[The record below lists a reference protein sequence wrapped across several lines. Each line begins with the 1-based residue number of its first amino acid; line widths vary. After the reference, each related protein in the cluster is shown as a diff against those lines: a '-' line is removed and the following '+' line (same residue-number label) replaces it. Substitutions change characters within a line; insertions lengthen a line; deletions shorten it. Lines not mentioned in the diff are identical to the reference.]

1 MSDHDI
7 IPFSERPPSTDK
19 EWEEALKC
27 YARDREREETP
38 KSPNVEDTSQHHWS
52 VTEPPPTQGEDPS
65 RSQPCKPPLVHH
77 GDSDD
82 SLDAGMGGI
91 PFTKPENIPGPFK
104 HIEVAAETQPH
115 LDEWDDQDRSDS
127 GGHNHSVGLNP
138 IPLAFDIAR
147 TAPDPKL
154 ENNFQEVNARSAQ
167 NERNRM
173 RTFYT
178 KEGYLPGPS
187 PSRQT
192 RLRRR
197 RAIRRLGLVG
207 EEEDGRKAV
216 LSKYAEMAELVFDV
230 PQSFVAI
237 IHDEKEFV
245 YSSDPGKPP
254 KSRPTPQGACSHVID
269 IHDRDCW
276 VIADTAKD
284 WRTVNNPLFADKQY
298 RFFAAAPL
306 RYHGKD
312 GSLVDFGTLDI
323 YDTQARK
330 SFSQRER
337 SLLLKL
343 ANMLVYQLA
352 TQQSEYVAKRSSAM
366 YEASISFLTRSILP
380 EPSED
385 QQLRSSSKRSSS
397 SSKSRPASPPPSSK
411 DKLQPPKANGD
422 TTLASKAGP
431 RDSRDARRQAFISDQ
446 GIFNDAAATLR
457 MLLKAD
463 AVAVINLEDYHLFMK
478 KQENEGPL
486 HNKKGKDRI
495 KTKEKIIND
504 YLKGE
509 PWPADIEPVINYVG
523 RQQGAEVLGISSA
536 DKETH
541 FHFDTAGV
549 ESVFSEFLKVYF
561 STRQFWWDREEN
573 DNPLSMRIM
582 DLMPTQA
589 QTALGTTFMGHDGK
603 IKFAMFA
610 TWNKPPSSLVD
621 SSMVSLPFV
630 WILGGCLMAALAM
643 TKIRAL
649 EQSQISYSNLQAHEL
664 RTPLHQILA
673 VTQLLR
679 SSMTDLAET
688 PQSPTSLTSTE
699 QVRDLLPFLD
709 AIDTSGRTLHG
720 IVDNILSFLDL
731 KGKEASRSLGDTG
744 LMTTPSGA
752 QTSLEVLFEEIM
764 QDAIEEDRRSR
775 KANGQ
780 ADCHIETIFEIIPP
794 LLGEQVSEDAGG
806 ALRRALAKIL
816 ANAYKFI
823 EIDGCVEIYV
833 DDVVDLLPPEGCEDI
848 ALTKPISITIK
859 DDGRGMDQAFVND
872 KLGEPWAKEDRYA
885 TGSGLSVHLAY
896 RIIDLMGGC
905 MEITSAPGAGTTVQI
920 DVPLP
925 VRSVPF
931 PESPSEPGSRR
942 ESTASIRQLSLHHNA
957 MEVGRKVCL
966 TGWLGYGP
974 RIEMVGKALDRQYA
988 KIGCEMV
995 SNVEDAQLIIAYGG
1009 IEEDVN
1015 QARELFE
1022 KAQTDDI
1029 VFLITEEHSAQEEVL
1044 ELEKQMELKIRR
1056 FKRPTNPSILRETL
1070 FPEHS
1075 ERLKRLFDQQTNG
1088 DVKVDSG
1095 SINTPHLM
1103 SPEGDDAGHP
1113 SGQSGETKKNAPSPS
1128 PMSFSTFGSNDW
1140 SFPTNS
1146 NTQSSSGPGSVSD
1159 NWKPSNM
1166 NIEEAVASLSLGEY
1180 FPRMSPKQT
1189 FRGEEDPSR
1198 EIPILAAEEE
1208 DEEEEESH
1216 TTPMNE
1222 NTNVEDVNRKYSVVT
1237 EKGSE
1242 SGQSVSTSTSNNG
1255 TNSINS
1261 FSSTRNNS
1269 MDLTFSNGQ
1278 NEDKNG
1284 KINIMVVEDNKINR
1298 TLLVKL
1304 LKKQIKL
1311 PIEILEAEDGQ
1322 EAVDLFKRIT
1332 GPLIVL
1338 LDINMPKKDGY
1349 QTCIEMR
1356 SIEKDNPH
1364 RKKSQI
1370 VAVTALASADE
1381 KKKGLVECNMDEWYS
1396 KPCGKSV
1403 ISRIIDKAYQR
1414 LFA

>member
-1 MSDHDI
+1 MSEHDI
-7 IPFSERPPSTDK
+7 IPFSEKPPSTDE

-27 YARDREREETP
+27 YARDRERGEPVET
-38 KSPNVEDTSQHHWS
+38 KIVQDTSQQRWAVS
-52 VTEPPPTQGEDPS
+52 SLPAAQDMTAVS
-65 RSQPCKPPLVHH
+65 KPPLVHH

-82 SLDAGMGGI
+82 SFNANIGI
-91 PFTKPENIPGPFK
+91 PFHRPENIPGPFK
-104 HIEVAAETQPH
+104 HIETVVEVPVDIQRYDNKKLSDMTEKEQSAEMH
-115 LDEWDDQDRSDS
+115 
-127 GGHNHSVGLNP
+127 P
-138 IPLAFDIAR
+138 IPLAFDTSR
-147 TAPDPKL
+147 TGPGKRDESDFHDDDDRSPKM
-154 ENNFQEVNARSAQ
+154 
-167 NERNRM
+167 ERRRM
-173 RTFYT
+173 KEFYL
-178 KEGYLPGPS
+178 KEGWLPGPI
-187 PSRQT
+187 PSKPT
-192 RLRRR
+192 RLKRR
-197 RAIRRLGLVG
+197 RAIRRLGLIG

-230 PQSFVAI
+230 ARSSVAV

-245 YSSDPGKPP
+245 YFSDPHKPP
-254 KSRPTPQGACSHVID
+254 VSRLMSQTICSHVID
-269 IHDRDCW
+269 IHDGNCW
-276 VIADTAKD
+276 VIADCTKD
-284 WRTVNNPLFADKQY
+284 WRTINNPLYADKQY
-298 RFFAAAPL
+298 KFSAAAPL

-312 GSLVDFGTLDI
+312 GSLVDFGTLNI
-323 YDTQARK
+323 YDTRPRH
-330 SFSQRER
+330 SFTQRER

-352 TQQSEYVAKRSSAM
+352 TQQSEYMAKRSSAM
-366 YEASISFLTRSILP
+366 YEASISFLTRSIIP

-385 QQLRSSSKRSSS
+385 QQRRSSSKRSSAS
-397 SSKSRPASPPPSSK
+397 TKSTSASPLPSSK
-411 DKLQPPKANGD
+411 AKLQPPNTDENAIV
-422 TTLASKAGP
+422 ASKAGP
-431 RDSRDARRQAFISDQ
+431 RDSRDARRQAFISDR

-463 AVAVINLEDYHLFMK
+463 AVAVVNLDDYHLFMK
-478 KQENEGPL
+478 KQDNAGHL

-495 KTKEKIIND
+495 KSKEKIIND

-509 PWPADIEPVINYVG
+509 PWPSDIEPVINYVG
-523 RQQGAEVLGISSA
+523 RPHGAEVLGISA
-536 DKETH
+536 DKETS
-541 FHFDTAGV
+541 FHFDTTGV
-549 ESVFSEFLKVYF
+549 ESVLAEFLKVYL

-573 DNPLSMRIM
+573 ANPLSMRIM
-582 DLMPTQA
+582 DLMPTEA
-589 QTALGTTFMGHDGK
+589 QTALSTTLMGHDGK
-603 IKFAMFA
+603 IKFVMFA
-610 TWNKPPSSLVD
+610 TWNEPPSSLVD
-621 SSMVSLPFV
+621 SSIVSLPFV

-643 TKIRAL
+643 KKIRAL

-673 VTQLLR
+673 ITQLLR

-688 PQSPTSLTSTE
+688 PQSPSSLTSTE

-731 KGKEASRSLGDTG
+731 KGKEASQSLGDTG

-752 QTSLEVLFEEIM
+752 QMSIEVLFEEII
-764 QDAIEEDRRSR
+764 QDAIEEDRKSR

-823 EIDGCVEIYV
+823 ETDGCVEIYV

-848 ALTKPISITIK
+848 ALTKALSITIK

-925 VRSVPF
+925 LRSAPF

-957 MEVGRKVCL
+957 MKIDRKVCL

-974 RIEMVGKALDRQYA
+974 RIEMVGQALDRQYA

-995 SNVEDAQLIIAYGG
+995 SQVEDAQLIIAYGG

-1022 KAQTDDI
+1022 KAQTEDI

-1044 ELEKQMELKIRR
+1044 KLEKQMELKIRR

-1070 FPEHS
+1070 FPNHS
-1075 ERLKRLFDQQTNG
+1075 ERLKNLFDRETNG
-1088 DVKVDSG
+1088 EVKVDSG

-1113 SGQSGETKKNAPSPS
+1113 SASDENREDRNKKNAPSPS
-1128 PMSFSTFGSNDW
+1128 PMTLSTFGSSDW

-1146 NTQSSSGPGSVSD
+1146 NTRASSGSGPGSGSGD
-1159 NWKPSNM
+1159 WKPSNM

-1189 FRGEEDPSR
+1189 FRGEEDASS

-1208 DEEEEESH
+1208 DDEKEESH

-1242 SGQSVSTSTSNNG
+1242 SGQSISTSTSNNG
-1255 TNSINS
+1255 TSSINS
-1261 FSSTRNNS
+1261 VSSTRNNS
-1269 MDLTFSNGQ
+1269 IDLTFSNSK
-1278 NEDKNG
+1278 NENKNG
-1284 KINIMVVEDNKINR
+1284 KIKIMVVEDNKINR

-1304 LKKQIKL
+1304 LQKQIKL

-1322 EAVDLFKRIT
+1322 EAVDLFKKVT